1 MQVTHI
7 QRDHTLKAVEL
18 QSTADYPIR
27 FYLDVMDDFEQTCI
41 HWHWHPELEFN
52 VITRGTIEYYVE
64 NEHYTLS
71 AGQGILKNA
80 NVLHMA
86 EPAQNTPGAEMF
98 SIIMDAQF
106 IAPARSVIYQKY
118 VAPLE
123 RSEKLMCLPLHPE
136 EAWQKD
142 ILNAL
147 HVAYA
152 LSQTESGPFE
162 LRIHRLMCQVW
173 QVLYEHAQ
181 LLPERAK
188 SSSELTD
195 QVRIKQMIA
204 YIQTHFQEKL
214 SLEDIAAQANISRNS
229 CLSCFRRVLGVSPLE
244 YVIDQRL
251 EWALHLLISSDLT
264 IAEVA
269 NDCGF
274 GDASYFGK
282 AFRRRLGLTPSQY
295 RERKRGELYRQA
307 HPADLG

>member
-1 MQVTHI
+1 MQVTYI

-136 EAWQKD
+136 ESWQKE

-173 QVLYEHAQ
+173 QLLYEHAH

-195 QVRIKQMIA
+195 QVRIKQMIG

-214 SLEDIAAQANISRNS
+214 TLEEIAAQANISRNS
-229 CLSCFRRVLGVSPLE
+229 CLSCFRREIG
-244 YVIDQRL
+244 R
-251 EWALHLLISSDLT
+251 
-264 IAEVA
+264 
-269 NDCGF
+269 
-274 GDASYFGK
+274 
-282 AFRRRLGLTPSQY
+282 
-295 RERKRGELYRQA
+295 A
-307 HPADLG
+307 HV